1 MKCCVL
7 MHCSLTYNPY
17 CCWLP
22 SPAHLYIPELFTH
35 CLPTIICVT
44 LMSTTYVLL
53 NNYVMYIFCVI
64 FFALHVLFLY
74 YVVISF
80 LILLSKIIWSFL
92 TFLGMKYIIQYI
104 ELVFANVFIVLSPL
118 SWIFCVRLILHL
130 TYFWQTVS

>member
-1 MKCCVL
+1 
-7 MHCSLTYNPY
+7 
-17 CCWLP
+17 
-22 SPAHLYIPELFTH
+22 
-35 CLPTIICVT
+35 
-44 LMSTTYVLL
+44 MSTTYVLL

-118 SWIFCVRLILHL
+118 S
-130 TYFWQTVS
+130 

>member
-1 MKCCVL
+1 
-7 MHCSLTYNPY
+7 
-17 CCWLP
+17 
-22 SPAHLYIPELFTH
+22 
-35 CLPTIICVT
+35 
-44 LMSTTYVLL
+44 
-53 NNYVMYIFCVI
+53 MYIFCVI

-118 SWIFCVRLILHL
+118 S
-130 TYFWQTVS
+130 